1 MLVRGNP
8 LLSRILPA
16 LTLVA
21 AFCLPSTPAFASR
34 IRPDIRKLLDSQQP
48 IPQFPPA
55 RAGWN
60 GPEATP
66 PSPSAVAMQLHR
78 PDAVRAARASLL
90 EAAKPD
96 PWQLLAIAAAI
107 LLLRVLQTYDRKSA
121 RPGEVASIRAR
132 RERLAEEENRMAA

>member
-1 MLVRGNP
+1 MSGKHIAVTIALCLV
-8 LLSRILPA
+8 LA
-16 LTLVA
+16 
-21 AFCLPSTPAFASR
+21 STPAFASR

-66 PSPSAVAMQLHR
+66 PSSSTVAMQLHR

-107 LLLRVLQTYDRKSA
+107 LLLRVLQTYDRKPA

-132 RERLAEEENRMAA
+132 RERLAEGGNRMAA